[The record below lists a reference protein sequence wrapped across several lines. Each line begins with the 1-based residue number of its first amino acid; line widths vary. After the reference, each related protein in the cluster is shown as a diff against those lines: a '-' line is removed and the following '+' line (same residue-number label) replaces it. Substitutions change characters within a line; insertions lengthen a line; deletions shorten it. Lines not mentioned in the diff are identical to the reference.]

1 MWSEN
6 ITRQDFA
13 NTEIAAEINMIT
25 EHAKKV
31 IVIEVNAQRDTL
43 KNAKDSKAVW
53 DVGLK
58 KDVLTNTR
66 RKTTQQN
73 NLKLTYLWQV
83 FQ

>member
-31 IVIEVNAQRDTL
+31 IVIEVNAPKDTIN
-43 KNAKDSKAVW
+43 NAED
-53 DVGLK
+53 
-58 KDVLTNTR
+58 
-66 RKTTQQN
+66 
-73 NLKLTYLWQV
+73 
-83 FQ
+83 